1 MTRGDGVRAQPGT
14 LGIWAHAEKLS
25 PELARQ
31 LEQLGYGAVWI
42 GGSPSGDLAIVDE
55 LLDATEQLV
64 VATGIVN
71 IWKDPARTVAASH
84 HRITRRFPRRFV
96 LGVGVGHPEATSDY
110 QHPYTA
116 LVEYLDVLDAE
127 GIPMDERV
135 LAALGPK
142 VLRLAADRTGGA
154 HPYLTTP
161 EHTRQARQLL
171 GGKAFLAP
179 EQKVVLEADSEKA
192 RSIGRPYVAKPYL
205 GLRNYLANLRRLG
218 WSDDDFAD
226 GGSDALIDALVA
238 HGAAATAAARVREHL
253 DAGADHVAIQLLAEP
268 GADPLTGYRRFAQ
281 AFFG

>member
-1 MTRGDGVRAQPGT
+1 MRAQPGT
-14 LGIWAHAEKLS
+14 LGIWAHVARLS
-25 PELARQ
+25 PELAR
-31 LEQLGYGAVWI
+31 EVERLGYGAIWI
-42 GGSPSGDLAIVDE
+42 GGSPSGDLSIVDD
-55 LLDATEQLV
+55 LLDATDRLV

-84 HRITRRFPRRFV
+84 HRIAQRFPRRFV

-127 GIPMDERV
+127 GVPIDDRV

-142 VLRLAADRTGGA
+142 VLRLAADRTAGA

-161 EHTRQARQLL
+161 EHTRRARHVL
-171 GGKAFLAP
+171 GHDAFLAP
-179 EQKVVLEADSEKA
+179 EHKVVLERDPQRA
-192 RSIGRPYVAKPYL
+192 RALGRPRVAEPYL

-218 WSDDDFAD
+218 WSDEDFAD

-238 HGAAATAAARVREHL
+238 HGDAPTVAARVREHL
-253 DAGADHVAIQLLAEP
+253 AAGADHVAIQLITEQ
-268 GADPLTGYRRFAQ
+268 GADPLPGYRQFAE